1 MKKQAFKRI
10 FGAASIGFAS
20 LALAANPQAAI
31 ATQGTH
37 HAKEVKATAGGQRKV
52 QNKVVREVGG
62 LPLVTIGGDYGL
74 SPKVYGIR
82 FGHGNKKGKTNFL
95 RLAHNAKLKRR

>member
-1 MKKQAFKRI
+1 MKKQSFKRI

-20 LALAANPQAAI
+20 LALAFNPQTAI
-31 ATQGTH
+31 ANG
-37 HAKEVKATAGGQRKV
+37 HAQNIKEVKATANGQRKV

-62 LPLVTIGGDYGL
+62 LPIVTVGGAYGM
-74 SPKVYGIR
+74 SPKEYGIR